1 MILLLI
7 YQMKRLDILIM
18 AIKIA
23 LFLNIIVLSNACAY
37 IGRSNTLSAH
47 DNNVFILKDNER
59 LPMIEYCGQKKYIT
73 PCGLIQSGCDKIHYS
88 KDTLISHYI
97 SVKLAESK
105 LYQEDAIYRFFIS
118 IQIDENGKVLDIKEY
133 GENIHEIIK
142 NPQLERLFK
151 QEIELYMKQ
160 LNIMPATINGIAVKC
175 RIVVLIVANPMD

>member
-1 MILLLI
+1 M
-7 YQMKRLDILIM
+7 
-18 AIKIA
+18 
-23 LFLNIIVLSNACAY
+23 
-37 IGRSNTLSAH
+37 
-47 DNNVFILKDNER
+47 
-59 LPMIEYCGQKKYIT
+59 
-73 PCGLIQSGCDKIHYS
+73 
-88 KDTLISHYI
+88 
-97 SVKLAESK
+97 AESK